1 MSSATKPP
9 EKKATPSLVKKATP
23 PLGKAPVPDQDE
35 VARDVWV
42 LMSELTMANRHGFM
56 AMCREHDLFPPQ
68 ALVLRGLEQPKQ
80 MGEIA
85 EMLAC
90 DSSNVTGITD
100 RLEERGLV
108 RRTAAEKDRR
118 VKLLVLTDEG
128 RRLRNEIVTRMSQPP
143 PEITAL
149 PRAELRVLKRVLGRA
164 RDSRP

>member
-9 EKKATPSLVKKATP
+9 EKKAPASE
-23 PLGKAPVPDQDE
+23 QDD
-35 VARDVWV
+35 VARDAWV
-42 LMSELTMANRHGFM
+42 LMYELISANRPKFM
-56 AMCREHDLFPPQ
+56 AICREHELFPPQ
-68 ALVLRGLEQPKQ
+68 VMVLRELEEPKQ

-85 EMLAC
+85 ELLAC

-128 RRLRNEIVTRMSQPP
+128 RRVRNEIVARMTQPP
-143 PEITAL
+143 PEITGL
-149 PRAELRVLKRVLGRA
+149 PRAELKVLKRVLGRA
-164 RDSRP
+164 LDSRP